1 MVVQLVQ
8 VDHHLLVVLLVLLL
22 GRELPLVGLVGGAD
36 LVARLLLLLKLLKLL
51 RDVHVHLLL
60 VVVFLLQELL
70 LVLLQQVRR
79 LR

>member
-1 MVVQLVQ
+1 VVVQLVQ